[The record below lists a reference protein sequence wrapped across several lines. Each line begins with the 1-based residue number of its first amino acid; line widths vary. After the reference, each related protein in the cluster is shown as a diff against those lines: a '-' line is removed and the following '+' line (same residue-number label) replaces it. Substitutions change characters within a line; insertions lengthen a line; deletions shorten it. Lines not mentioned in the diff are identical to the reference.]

1 MIRGLLVTRGPLDD
15 LRTAYLL
22 GQEIVI
28 TDLPDGASTVVV
40 RTARGATF
48 EGRIDDGMARI
59 ANPPIGTHAVEVR
72 SANGAML
79 AEEFT
84 SVREQRGDDPVMGF
98 ATSFDAGSRPAVLAW
113 LRRLRC
119 TVVQVYDWMERY
131 CAPLAEPG
139 PYQDPLGR
147 YIERGDLEQL
157 ILGIKALGAVAQAYA
172 PVCAADQAF
181 ADVHADWQLVRSDGE
196 YQSLGTLLQ
205 IMDPGNVGWQRH
217 WINEYGRALDT
228 LGFDGLHL
236 DTYGYPR
243 RATNGAGERVSVE
256 EGYATFVEAVRQARP
271 TEVISFNQVN
281 GVPRGFTPPAR
292 PGFRYVEVWP
302 PNDRW
307 RHLEGLLERSASGN
321 PVQGDTLAIYPPVWE
336 GNRMSA
342 LRTAVLSEAITT
354 TLGASALVWGDEH
367 GVLCHPYY
375 VDHERLSKDEQD
387 YALGWHRFSLRCRD
401 LFKRGVD
408 TSWFE
413 LADENAAVT
422 VAWDGAV
429 SPEPVGG
436 ALYARVLTDDDGV
449 IVSVIDLTGS
459 ADGSWR
465 TGTEQGRCVRA
476 TVSVLVDSP
485 DRWVAEVAVL
495 GSDDGRF
502 APLEFDVVTHREG
515 RALLVSLPLADG
527 WSVLRLRRGSAS

>member
-1 MIRGLLVTRGPLDD
+1 MSRAPLDD
-15 LRTAYLL
+15 LRTTYLL
-22 GQEIVI
+22 DEEIVI
-28 TDLPDGASTVVV
+28 ADLPDGASTVTV

-48 EGRIDDGMARI
+48 EGRIDEGVAHI
-59 ANPPIGTHAVEVR
+59 ANLPNGTHAVEVR
-72 SANGAML
+72 SADGSLL

-84 SVREQRGDDPVMGF
+84 SVREQPGDDPVMGF
-98 ATSFDAGSRPAVLAW
+98 VTSFDAGSRPAVLAW

-131 CAPLAEPG
+131 SAPLAEPG

-147 YIERGDLEQL
+147 HIERGDLERL
-157 ILGIKALGAVAQAYA
+157 ILEIKALGAVAQAYA
-172 PVCAADQAF
+172 PVCAADQVF
-181 ADVHADWQLVRSDGE
+181 ADAHTDWQLVRSDGE
-196 YQSLGTLLQ
+196 YQSLGTLLE

-243 RATNGAGERVSVE
+243 CAADSAGKPVSME
-256 EGYATFVEAVRQARP
+256 EGYATFVDAVRQARP

-292 PGFRYVEVWP
+292 PGFRYIEVWP

-307 RHLEGLLERSASGN
+307 RHLEGLLERSAGAN

-336 GNRMSA
+336 GDRTCA
-342 LRTAVLSEAITT
+342 LRTAVLSEAVTT
-354 TLGASALVWGDEH
+354 TLGASALLWGDDH
-367 GVLCHPYY
+367 GVLGHPYY
-375 VDHERLSKDEQD
+375 VDHEQLSQEEQVN
-387 YALGWHRFSLRCRD
+387 ALGWHRFSLRCRD
-401 LFKRGVD
+401 LFKHVVD

-422 VAWDGAV
+422 VTWDGAV

-436 ALYARVLTDDDGV
+436 ALYARVLTNDDRV
-449 IVSVIDLTGS
+449 IVSLIDLTGS
-459 ADGSWR
+459 ADGSWKN
-465 TGTEQGRCVRA
+465 GTEQGRCPGA
-476 TVSVLVDSP
+476 TATVLVDSP
-485 DRWVAEVAVL
+485 ERWVVEVAVL
-495 GSDDGRF
+495 GLDDGRF
-502 APLEFDVVTHREG
+502 APFEYDVVTHREG
-515 RALLVSLPLADG
+515 RALFVSLPLVDG
-527 WSVLRLRRGSAS
+527 WSVLRLRRESAS